1 MQINIIFFALL
12 ITIVIVIIIKSLSR
26 NGAKHK
32 FRIKQGDNI
41 LKKLNSIESDAAKLA
56 YLKKVNP
63 YAFEEL
69 LLTALKRHGLKITR
83 NKRYSGDGG
92 IDGRAKLNGMPI
104 LIQAKRYD
112 GFISKSHVELFI
124 KTCKD
129 NNCIGFFIH
138 TGKTPSSCF
147 ELVKGTSVEIISGK
161 RLIEL
166 LSKV

>member
-1 MQINIIFFALL
+1 MQYNIIFFYILAA
-12 ITIVIVIIIKSLSR
+12 IAIFAIISLSSQKR
-26 NGAKHK
+26 KKHR
-32 FRIKQGDNI
+32 FRIKQGENI

-69 LLTALKRHGLKITR
+69 LLTALKRHGLKIIR

-112 GFISKSHVELFI
+112 GYIAKSHVELFI

-129 NNCIGFFIH
+129 NNSIGFFIH

>member
-1 MQINIIFFALL
+1 MQIKYIFFTL
-12 ITIVIVIIIKSLSR
+12 IAIFVASMLIGLFTKRKGSHRV
-26 NGAKHK
+26 
-32 FRIKQGDNI
+32 RIKQGDQI
-41 LKKLNSIESDAAKLA
+41 LKKLNEIESDAAKLA

-69 LLTALKRHGLKITR
+69 LLTALKKHGLKIKR

-104 LIQAKRYD
+104 IIQAKRYD
-112 GFISKSHVELFI
+112 GYIAKAHVELFI
-124 KTCKD
+124 ETCKN

>member
-1 MQINIIFFALL
+1 MQINIIFYALIAAVAI
-12 ITIVIVIIIKSLSR
+12 ITAIKYLSR
-26 NGAKHK
+26 KKTRHN
-32 FRIKQGDNI
+32 FRIKQGDSI
-41 LKKLNSIESDAAKLA
+41 LKKLNSIDSDAAKLA

-69 LLTALKRHGLKITR
+69 LLTALKKHGLKITR

-147 ELVKGTSVEIISGK
+147 DLVKGTSVEIISGK
-161 RLIEL
+161 KLIEL
-166 LSKV
+166 ISKV